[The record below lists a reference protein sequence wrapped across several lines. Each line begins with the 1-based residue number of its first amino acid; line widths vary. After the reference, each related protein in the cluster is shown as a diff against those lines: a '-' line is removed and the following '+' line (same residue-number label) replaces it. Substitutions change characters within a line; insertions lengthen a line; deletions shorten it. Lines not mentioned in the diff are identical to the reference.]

1 MGSQRLTQSLNA
13 VPSVPLCSL
22 GTQCSDWAICLHR
35 RARVFEESYAL
46 SRCHIGWPLGGLEAL
61 CTLFLPLPL
70 ALSQRV
76 SVLSCPGSLQGLCS
90 YHASTQGCLQPAFQ
104 EPADVGG
111 EAGLA
116 GSAGLSSRLSLAWGT
131 LSLYFIPGKDRPP
144 CSLMLT
150 CTSAHLVPRCP
161 CSKGEADAPFIPFLL
176 LRLPPSCPF
185 YFIGF

>member
-1 MGSQRLTQSLNA
+1 M
-13 VPSVPLCSL
+13 
-22 GTQCSDWAICLHR
+22 
-35 RARVFEESYAL
+35 
-46 SRCHIGWPLGGLEAL
+46 
-61 CTLFLPLPL
+61 
-70 ALSQRV
+70 
-76 SVLSCPGSLQGLCS
+76 
-90 YHASTQGCLQPAFQ
+90 
-104 EPADVGG
+104 GG

-176 LRLPPSCPF
+176 LRLLSPVRLVSQSPGTFVVP
-185 YFIGF
+185 GT